1 MSLFSTVR
9 QRRVIP
15 WIGAYALTGFV
26 VLEAADQLASRGFAP
41 DLAYTITLIIYL
53 AGFLFV
59 AVLAWYHGEK
69 GPPKP
74 TGGELW
80 LLSTIVI
87 LTGWA
92 TWAVVQDNLASARVR
107 AELADAGLRAN
118 RIAVRY
124 LEDRTGGELEYLA
137 DGLTEAVIG
146 ELAQVGALDVVSR
159 HAVAPYRDRAI
170 GNDSI
175 ARAVDVG
182 TVVDGSVERAGDD
195 IRATLRVVEGVS
207 GADFQRT
214 TLALPEKDLLAL
226 RDSVAVE
233 VARFLREWLGEE
245 IRLRERRAET
255 ESVAAWASMQ
265 RGERALKESESA
277 LVAGDSEGAWAA
289 FGRADSLM
297 ATTEQLDQ
305 LWMEPTVSRADIAYR
320 RSRLVAGNPVE
331 ALEWIDTGLSH
342 AQRALAGAPGD
353 AGAFEARGTL
363 RYFRWLLGLDD
374 DADERELL
382 LGNARDDL
390 ERAVSIDPSRAS
402 AHSALSHLY
411 YQVDDVVSAVLSAR
425 RAYEEDAYLAVADLV
440 LWRLYLGSYDLGQF
454 AQARRWCDEG
464 GARFSEDYRFADCQL
479 WMMLTEGGTPDVDQ
493 AWRRREEL
501 LALVPAT
508 DRPMQ
513 ERLSQIVVGG
523 VIARAGLADSATA
536 VLEGARA
543 TPDIDPDQE
552 ILGYEAA
559 IRSITGERDIAV
571 ELLKRYV
578 AANPG
583 HSFEVG
589 GDLHWW
595 WRGLADH
602 PEFRAVRGG
611 R

>member
-69 GPPKP
+69 GPQKP

-159 HAVAPYRDRAI
+159 NAVAPYRDRAI

-195 IRATLRVVEGVS
+195 IRVTLRVVEGVS

-214 TLALPEKDLLAL
+214 TLALPEEDLLAL

-320 RSRLVAGNPVE
+320 RSRLVAGNPAE

-342 AQRALAGAPGD
+342 AERALAGAPGD

-425 RAYEEDAYLAVADLV
+425 RAYEEDA
-440 LWRLYLGSYDLGQF
+440 
-454 AQARRWCDEG
+454 
-464 GARFSEDYRFADCQL
+464 
-479 WMMLTEGGTPDVDQ
+479 
-493 AWRRREEL
+493 
-501 LALVPAT
+501 
-508 DRPMQ
+508 
-513 ERLSQIVVGG
+513 
-523 VIARAGLADSATA
+523 
-536 VLEGARA
+536 
-543 TPDIDPDQE
+543 
-552 ILGYEAA
+552 
-559 IRSITGERDIAV
+559 
-571 ELLKRYV
+571 
-578 AANPG
+578 
-583 HSFEVG
+583 
-589 GDLHWW
+589 
-595 WRGLADH
+595 
-602 PEFRAVRGG
+602 
-611 R
+611 